1 MFLLLVLFT
10 GLSGLQAGQN
20 PQKTLLQTTVPE
32 KISSPD
38 VEKDPENHIVY
49 LITIA
54 GNPYFV
60 HLIKQSLIAPAAVV
74 YTYDKNG
81 VQHSQ
86 PLSPLGSC
94 TYNGYVAG
102 FPNSLVTLSICP
114 GLRGTIQFQ
123 NISYGIEPVEAVPG
137 FVHVVYEST
146 NENIEIPVLQDE
158 SYNWYNESQLESRS
172 NAKKTQFVQLPPR
185 YIEMD
190 IVVDKHLFDYMGSD
204 TKIVIQKVIQIISL
218 VNTMFSKLKLTVVI
232 HSIDIWSKEN
242 RISFPGD
249 PKDLLIAF
257 LNWKQ
262 DHKPQVVSY
271 LLAFEKYPASIGALY
286 PGNLCSAYFDGA
298 VALYPKGLSLESY
311 SVIVAQ
317 LLSIGMGLTYDS
329 TDTCHCTGEVCLMT
343 PKAIYFGGMKDFS
356 TCSLDEFKYL
366 STGRDLGCL
375 QDWPMERSF
384 RRRPRRICGNG
395 ILEGNE
401 QCDCGTL
408 KNCTHRACCDP
419 MSCRLKKNAICGS
432 GECCKQDCTIKPINT
447 LCRKPV
453 DECDFEEYCNGN
465 LSYCGPNTYSRDGQ
479 YCDSGGA
486 FCYHGSCQTTDRQ
499 CIALLGKGVRGAP
512 FWCFEEMNSRGDRF
526 GNCVSQLCK
535 FQNVLC
541 GKLVCTWP
549 FKKLVNLANMS
560 AAYTHVQDNICVSLY
575 KGGRIP
581 KQTMTTYSTIEDRDE
596 TFVEDGV
603 ICGPDMFCMSTVCR
617 EMRFLSDFK
626 SCDATRDCNDHGVCN
641 NYHHCHCDKG
651 FNPPNCEKM
660 SGQFGSI
667 DDGHSYPVQGKSY
680 KRQQSNGIF
689 SKQQLQL
696 IFYISIPAVI
706 IITAIFIKQS
716 KLRQLCDRE
725 GSESNRSMTEDSGTL
740 SKLTT
745 SKGSTSFSQP

>member
-10 GLSGLQAGQN
+10 GLSGLQAD
-20 PQKTLLQTTVPE
+20 QKPHETILQTTVPE

-38 VEKDPENHIVY
+38 VEKDPENHVAY

-54 GNPYFV
+54 EKPYFV
-60 HLIKQSLIAPAAVV
+60 HLKKQSLIAPAAVV
-74 YTYDKNG
+74 YTYDKHG
-81 VQHSQ
+81 VRSYQS
-86 PLSPLGSC
+86 LSSLESC
-94 TYNGYVAG
+94 TYSGYVAG
-102 FPNSLVTLSICP
+102 FPNSLATLSICS

-123 NISYGIEPVEAVPG
+123 NVSYGIEPVDAMSG

-146 NENIEIPVLQDE
+146 NEVSEIPVLDDNE
-158 SYNWYNESQLESRS
+158 SYNWYNESQLKYKS
-172 NAKKTQFVQLPPR
+172 NAKKTTFVKLPPR
-185 YIEMD
+185 YIEMN
-190 IVVDKHLFDYMGSD
+190 IVVDKQLFDYMGSD
-204 TKIVIQKVIQIISL
+204 TKIMIQKVIQIISL
-218 VNTMFSKLKLTVVI
+218 VNTMFSKLKLTVII
-232 HSIDIWSKEN
+232 HSIEIWSKEN
-242 RISFPGD
+242 RISFSED
-249 PKDLLIAF
+249 PKNLLIAF

-262 DHKPQVVSY
+262 DQKSQLVSY

-286 PGNLCSAYFDGA
+286 PGELCRADYDGA

-317 LLSIGMGLTYDS
+317 LLSISMGLTYDN
-329 TDTCHCTGEVCLMT
+329 TDTCHCTGDVCLMT
-343 PKAIYFGGMKDFS
+343 PKAIFFGGMKDFS

-366 STGRDLGCL
+366 STGRDFGCL
-375 QDWPMERSF
+375 QDWPMERKP

-395 ILEGNE
+395 VLEGNE

-408 KNCTHRACCDP
+408 KNCTHKACCDP
-419 MSCRLKKNAICGS
+419 MSCRLKPKAICGS

-465 LSYCGPNTYSRDGQ
+465 MSYCVPDTYSRDGQ

-486 FCYHGSCQTTDRQ
+486 FCYHGSCRTTDKQ
-499 CIALLGKGVRGAP
+499 CMKLLGKGVRGAP

-549 FKKLVNLANMS
+549 YKKLVRLVNMS
-560 AAYTHVQDNICVSLY
+560 AAYTHAQGDICVSLY

-581 KQTMTTYSTIEDRDE
+581 KQTLTTYSTLEDRDE

-617 EMRFLSDFK
+617 EKRFLSDLT
-626 SCDATRDCNDHGVCN
+626 CDASRDCNNHGVCN
-641 NYHHCHCDKG
+641 NFQHCHCDKG
-651 FNPPNCEKM
+651 YKPPNCEEMK
-660 SGQFGSI
+660 GQFGSI
-667 DDGHSYPVQGKSY
+667 DDGHTIHIQE
-680 KRQQSNGIF
+680 QQPFPSTKPIVRH
-689 SKQQLQL
+689 LW
-696 IFYISIPAVI
+696 ISRM
-706 IITAIFIKQS
+706 S
-716 KLRQLCDRE
+716 
-725 GSESNRSMTEDSGTL
+725 S
-740 SKLTT
+740 
-745 SKGSTSFSQP
+745 